1 MKLWKVAL
9 YVVVI
14 AAFASCNSYQLTTQ
28 SDVIYLEEGQDAT
41 SIFKNYDTDIIKL
54 KFTTITHRFNY
65 NKPYSYYWQTRP
77 LWLDFNFYH
86 GNYYSYYS
94 HFYRP
99 WNYWDYYMRPWR
111 PFNNWTQGPFNNQ
124 GYNVV
129 YNSSRRTSI
138 KNIIINKPNK
148 SRLVLNNKPVVSYKP
163 VVKPR
168 INYNKP
174 KPIYN
179 KPNYNTRPS
188 FNSKPSF
195 NSRPSYNSKPSNNN
209 NSSSLVVRSLKKGN

>member
-1 MKLWKVAL
+1 MKKLILLVML
-9 YVVVI
+9 LC
-14 AAFASCNSYQLTTQ
+14 SCGSYQYVNDTMLVTEAT
-28 SDVIYLEEGQDAT
+28 DV
-41 SIFKNYDTDIIKL
+41 SMFN
-54 KFTTITHRFNY
+54 NY
-65 NKPYSYYWQTRP
+65 NANIIRFVIKPIKPRFYFANNYGYWGMRP
-77 LWLDFNFYH
+77 LWLDFDFYH

-94 HFYRP
+94 SFYRP

-138 KNIIINKPNK
+138 KNSIVNKP
-148 SRLVLNNKPVVSYKP
+148 SRSRIVLNKKPVVTYKP

-179 KPNYNTRPS
+179 KPN

-195 NSRPSYNSKPSNNN
+195 NSRPSYNSKPNINNTRP
-209 NSSSLVVRSLKKGN
+209 VITRSVKKGN

>member
-1 MKLWKVAL
+1 MKKLILLVML
-9 YVVVI
+9 LC
-14 AAFASCNSYQLTTQ
+14 SCGSYQYVNDTMLVTETT
-28 SDVIYLEEGQDAT
+28 DV
-41 SIFKNYDTDIIKL
+41 SMFSNYDTNIIRFVIKP
-54 KFTTITHRFNY
+54 ITPRFYFANNY
-65 NKPYSYYWQTRP
+65 GYWGMRP

-99 WNYWDYYMRPWR
+99 WNYWDYYMRPW
-111 PFNNWTQGPFNNQ
+111 TQGPFNNQ

-138 KNIIINKPNK
+138 KNNIITKPKRFRLILNK
-148 SRLVLNNKPVVSYKP
+148 KPVVSYKP

-168 INYNKP
+168 VNYNKP

-179 KPNYNTRPS
+179 KPSYN
-188 FNSKPSF
+188 KPSF
-195 NSRPSYNSKPSNNN
+195 NSRPSYNSKPSTNYTRP
-209 NSSSLVVRSLKKGN
+209 VVTRSVKKGN

>member
-1 MKLWKVAL
+1 MLL
-9 YVVVI
+9 C
-14 AAFASCNSYQLTTQ
+14 SCGSYQYINDTMLITETTNVSMF
-28 SDVIYLEEGQDAT
+28 SD
-41 SIFKNYDTDIIKL
+41 YDTNIIRFVIKP
-54 KFTTITHRFNY
+54 ITPRFYFANNY
-65 NKPYSYYWQTRP
+65 GYWGMRP

-99 WNYWDYYMRPWR
+99 WNYWDYYMRPW
-111 PFNNWTQGPFNNQ
+111 NQGPFNNQ

-138 KNIIINKPNK
+138 ENNIINRP
-148 SRLVLNNKPVVSYKP
+148 SRSRVILNNKPVVSYKP

-168 INYNKP
+168 VNYNKP

-179 KPNYNTRPS
+179 KPSYNKPS
-188 FNSKPSF
+188 FNSKPIF
-195 NSRPSYNSKPSNNN
+195 NSRPSYNSKPSTNYTRP
-209 NSSSLVVRSLKKGN
+209 VVTRSVKKGN

>member
-1 MKLWKVAL
+1 MKKLILLVML
-9 YVVVI
+9 LC
-14 AAFASCNSYQLTTQ
+14 SCGSYQYVNDTMLVTEAT
-28 SDVIYLEEGQDAT
+28 DV
-41 SIFKNYDTDIIKL
+41 SMFSNYDTNIIRFVIKP
-54 KFTTITHRFNY
+54 ITPRFYFANNY
-65 NKPYSYYWQTRP
+65 GYWGMRP

-99 WNYWDYYMRPWR
+99 WNYWDYYMRPW
-111 PFNNWTQGPFNNQ
+111 TQGPFNNQ

-138 KNIIINKPNK
+138 ENNIVNRPSRSRVILNK
-148 SRLVLNNKPVVSYKP
+148 KPVISYKP

-179 KPNYNTRPS
+179 KPNYNTQPS
-188 FNSKPSF
+188 FNNKPSF
-195 NSRPSYNSKPSNNN
+195 NSRPNYNSKPSTN
-209 NSSSLVVRSLKKGN
+209 NSSSLVVRSLKKQN